1 MSSTDAYA
9 RYQDSEGPFYWA
21 RRKEKGGLSVEVSS
35 KGDKRFSAF
44 WARLGDGR
52 NIECHY
58 QCDVKG
64 YDPGGVQW
72 KLGKGQPPLRTDVD
86 LWQAYLNLWRRW
98 KALNPSLFMEL
109 TIKAQDA
116 GYLLTDCHANTPC
129 NQARALCELL
139 NEHHR
144 SQLH

>member
-1 MSSTDAYA
+1 MSSADVYR
-9 RYQDSEGPFYWA
+9 RYQDSKGPFYWA

-72 KLGKGQPPLRTDVD
+72 KLGKGRPPLHTDVD

-98 KALNPSLFMEL
+98 KALNPDLFMEL
-109 TIKAQDA
+109 AIKAQSA
-116 GYLLTDCHANTPC
+116 GYLLTDCHANTSC